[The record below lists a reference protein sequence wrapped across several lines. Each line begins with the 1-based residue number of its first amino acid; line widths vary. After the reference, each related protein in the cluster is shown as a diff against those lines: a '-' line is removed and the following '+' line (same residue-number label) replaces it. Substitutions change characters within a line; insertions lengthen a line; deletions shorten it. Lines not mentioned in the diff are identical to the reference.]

1 MLNAMFIVLIVDLYW
16 RVIQCVVCIF
26 CIKAVEIKIRPE
38 FANLS
43 FDRCPISHQ
52 LKQTWA
58 LEIYILMYFTET

>member
-1 MLNAMFIVLIVDLYW
+1 MLNAMFIVLIVDLHW

>member
-1 MLNAMFIVLIVDLYW
+1 MLNAMFIVLIVDLHW

-26 CIKAVEIKIRPE
+26 CIKAVEIKIRPK

-43 FDRCPISHQ
+43 FDGCPISHQ